1 MSLTQT
7 DVDVR
12 KSYKSMF
19 VSKLRM
25 PASKRCRM
33 WFRRSDRFLMKE
45 NTFHYLCNV
54 RTSPNGFRCC
64 EKWIRLYAKLL
75 IKAFRGRERRRQTR
89 EERRTDYT
97 NCVSLKHHFMEG
109 SQHRQWKMR
118 KTKLK
123 GLHFPN
129 WGFANVAEKCFY
141 SFSQLVF
148 PLASFSSADAL
159 CFGCERSAGWILEN
173 VLRVDVL
180 KTPGEF

>member
-1 MSLTQT
+1 MRHHSTPLNSRSQSVREAKKRIKMWECHSLRLMWMLGSHINQCLSQNC
-7 DVDVR
+7 DCLR
-12 KSYKSMF
+12 
-19 VSKLRM
+19 VS
-25 PASKRCRM
+25 AAGCD
-33 WFRRSDRFLMKE
+33 FRRSDRFLMKE

-54 RTSPNGFRCC
+54 RTSPSGFRCC

-75 IKAFRGRERRRQTR
+75 IKAFRGSERRRQKR

-97 NCVSLKHHFMEG
+97 NCVSLKHHFTSS

-141 SFSQLVF
+141 SFSSLVF
-148 PLASFSSADAL
+148 PFASFSSADA
-159 CFGCERSAGWILEN
+159 
-173 VLRVDVL
+173 
-180 KTPGEF
+180 